1 MSLSTSLPETRT
13 SRFIHWYDYLTF
25 NIYFFGLT
33 TLSQTMGLITPLLVQ
48 QFVGETQKAT
58 YYGTFRLFTLM
69 VALLAQA
76 LMGMFSDRSTSSWG
90 RRRPYILMGTV
101 ATAVLT
107 VLIGF
112 TAGMEGMTGFWVLL
126 AIGLVQPVFSNMSQ
140 AAEQGIIPDLV
151 PDEQRGRF
159 SGVKALFEIPLPL
172 ILVAFTVGRLVSKG
186 NLWAGILV
194 AVGVLVLVMLL
205 TMLVPEAQ
213 LKEKPQALNWWPLLR
228 LFVMTVVFTIII
240 LGSGQAVVLVSS
252 ALKGISSPTTIF
264 IVMGLVGLLGMLFA
278 VAIGVWLSVRIS
290 LSNTFTVSSLK
301 YLTSLVSFSRVS
313 SSDQAVPVDAERN
326 NPSFTWWVINRL
338 AFLVGAVNLSTFA
351 IYFLQARLGYV
362 KEAAA
367 APASRLILFVGV
379 FILLSTLPAGW
390 LTDRFGEKRMVAIAG
405 LVAVVGTL
413 IALSVPSLPVIYVGG
428 SIIGIAAGL
437 FYTSNWALGTLLV
450 PKAEAGRYLGISNLA
465 GAGAGAVGAY
475 IGGPIA
481 DFVTAQVPQIPGF
494 GYVLLFSIYGLLFL
508 FSVFALLRVNTTR

>member
-1 MSLSTSLPETRT
+1 MTRLI
-13 SRFIHWYDYLTF
+13 RWYDYITF
-25 NIYFFGLT
+25 NIYFFGRT

-48 QFVGETQKAT
+48 QFVGEAQKAT
-58 YYGTFRLFTLM
+58 YYGRFRLFTLM

-76 LMGMFSDRSTSSWG
+76 VMGMFSDRSTIAWG
-90 RRRPYILMGTV
+90 RRRPYVLVGTV
-101 ATAVLT
+101 VTAILT

-112 TAGMEGMTGFWVLL
+112 TAGLEGMTGFWVLF

-172 ILVAFTVGRLVSKG
+172 ILVAFTVGRLVAKG
-186 NLWAGILV
+186 NLWAGILL

-205 TMLVPEAQ
+205 TMLVPETRFQ
-213 LKEKPQALNWWPLLR
+213 EKPQPFNWWPLLR
-228 LFVMTVVFTIII
+228 LFIMTVVFTVII
-240 LGSGQAVVLVSS
+240 LGSGEAVILVSS
-252 ALKGISSPTTIF
+252 ALKSITSPTILF
-264 IVMGLVGLLGMLFA
+264 IVMGLVGLIGMLFA

-290 LSNTFTVSSLK
+290 LSNSFL
-301 YLTSLVSFSRVS
+301 SFSRAPS
-313 SSDQAVPVDAERN
+313 PSQSVPQDIDPK
-326 NPSFTWWVINRL
+326 NPSFSWWVVNRL

-367 APASRLILFVGV
+367 APASQLILFVGV

-405 LVAVVGTL
+405 LIAVVGTL
-413 IALSVPSLPVIYVGG
+413 TALSVASLPVIYVGG
-428 SIIGIAAGL
+428 CIIGIAAGL

-481 DFVTAQVPQIPGF
+481 DFVTAQVPQVPGF

-508 FSVFALLRVNTTR
+508 FSVIALTRVKLNR

>member
-1 MSLSTSLPETRT
+1 MTLSTSLPEPGVTRLI
-13 SRFIHWYDYLTF
+13 RWYDYITF
-25 NIYFFGLT
+25 NVYFLGLT
-33 TLSQTMGLITPLLVQ
+33 TLAQTMGLITPLLVQ

-76 LMGMFSDRSTSSWG
+76 LMGMFSDRSTISWG
-90 RRRPYILMGTV
+90 RRRPYIMIGTV
-101 ATAVLT
+101 VTAILT
-107 VLIGF
+107 ILIGF

-151 PDEQRGRF
+151 PDEQRGSF

-172 ILVAFTVGRLVSKG
+172 ILVAFTVGRLVAKG
-186 NLWAGILV
+186 NLWAGIFL
-194 AVGVLVLVMLL
+194 AVGVLVGVMLL
-205 TMLVPEAQ
+205 TMLVS
-213 LKEKPQALNWWPLLR
+213 EKPIKQPPTTMDWQPMVRLLI
-228 LFVMTVVFTIII
+228 MTIVFTLII
-240 LGSGQAVVLVSS
+240 LGLGQVVKLVGILLHNVTSPVTLFIIMGLFGMVGMLVSV
-252 ALKGISSPTTIF
+252 AL
-264 IVMGLVGLLGMLFA
+264 
-278 VAIGVWLSVRIS
+278 GVWLSVRIS
-290 LSNTFTVSSLK
+290 LGSSA
-301 YLTSLVSFSRVS
+301 S
-313 SSDQAVPVDAERN
+313 E
-326 NPSFTWWVINRL
+326 NPSFTWWVVNRL

-351 IYFLQARLGYV
+351 VYFLQARLGYV

-367 APASRLILFVGV
+367 APASQLILFVGV
-379 FILLSTLPAGW
+379 FILISTVPAGW
-390 LTDRFGEKRMVAIAG
+390 LTDRFGEKHMVAIAG

-413 IALSVPSLPVIYVGG
+413 IALSLPSLPVIYVGG
-428 SIIGIAAGL
+428 SIIGIGAGL
-437 FYTSNWALGTLLV
+437 FYSANWALGTLLV

-481 DFVTAQVPQIPGF
+481 DFVTAQVPQVPGF

-508 FSVFALLRVNTTR
+508 FSVIALIRVNAKR

>member
-1 MSLSTSLPETRT
+1 MSISTSLPEPGAMART
-13 SRFIHWYDYLTF
+13 IHWYDYITY

-48 QFVGETQKAT
+48 QFVGEAQKAS

-76 LMGMFSDRSTSSWG
+76 LMGIFSDRSTISWG
-90 RRRPYILMGTV
+90 RRRPYIMVGTLV
-101 ATAVLT
+101 TGVLT
-107 VLIGF
+107 ILIGF
-112 TAGMEGMTGFWVLL
+112 TAGMEGMTGFWVLF

-151 PDEQRGRF
+151 PDQKRGLF
-159 SGVKALFEIPLPL
+159 SGIKALFEIPLPL
-172 ILVAFTVGRLVSKG
+172 ILVAFTVGRLVAKG
-186 NLWAGILV
+186 YLWAGILL

-205 TMLVPEAQ
+205 TMLVPEKSLQ
-213 LKEKPQALNWWPLLR
+213 QKPVPMDWQPLAR
-228 LFVMTVVFTIII
+228 LLAMTAIFTLII
-240 LGSGQAVVLVSS
+240 LAMGQGVKQVGNLLSNVS
-252 ALKGISSPTTIF
+252 LPTTLF
-264 IVMGLVGLLGMLFA
+264 IIMGLFGLVGMLIA
-278 VAIGVWLSVRIS
+278 VALGVWLSVRIS
-290 LSNTFTVSSLK
+290 LGSS
-301 YLTSLVSFSRVS
+301 
-313 SSDQAVPVDAERN
+313 AER
-326 NPSFTWWVINRL
+326 NPSFTWWVVNRL

-367 APASRLILFVGV
+367 APASQLILFVGV
-379 FILLSTLPAGW
+379 FILLSTVPAGW

-405 LVAVVGTL
+405 LVAVVGTV
-413 IALSVPSLPVIYVGG
+413 IALSIPSLPVIYVGG
-428 SIIGIAAGL
+428 SIIGIGAGL
-437 FYTSNWALGTLLV
+437 FYAANWALGTLLV
-450 PKAEAGRYLGISNLA
+450 PNAEAGRYLGISNLA

-481 DFVTAQVPQIPGF
+481 DFVTAQVPQVPGF

-508 FSVFALLRVNTTR
+508 FSVIALNWVKAKR